1 MDVERYEAMDTKIT
15 PYIVA
20 APPGSQRGFSGTP
33 LGKRGKPMIHGAL
46 FLASRES
53 SFMTGSE
60 LVIDGGW
67 TAQ

>member
-1 MDVERYEAMDTKIT
+1 M
-15 PYIVA
+15 VA